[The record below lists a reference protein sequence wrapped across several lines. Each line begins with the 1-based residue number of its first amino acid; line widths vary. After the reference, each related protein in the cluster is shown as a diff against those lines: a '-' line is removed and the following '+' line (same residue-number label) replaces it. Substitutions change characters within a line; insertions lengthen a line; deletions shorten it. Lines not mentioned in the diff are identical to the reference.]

1 MELQYVHDEKGETTA
16 VLVPI
21 NEWKDLTERY
31 TREGELPQ
39 WQKDMIDEQ
48 LAFIKNHPDQ
58 LISMKEFEKE
68 LGEIDGEV

>member
-1 MELQYVHDEKGETTA
+1 MEIQYLHNEKGETTA

-21 NEWKDLTERY
+21 EEWKDLTERR
-31 TREGELPQ
+31 TQREELPQ

-58 LISMKEFEKE
+58 LISMEEAQKE
-68 LGEIDGEV
+68 LDRDDDI